1 MSPTLP
7 RDLGRALPDSDS
19 PETGLPPVAPAEPVG
34 EKLSYIAGAAV
45 RLAALGP
52 RLASFAG
59 EVEKQ
64 ARAQAANAAT
74 MAEVMQ
80 RLTLDLQEAV
90 SQLRGASG
98 QMQRALATVGQIADH
113 TRLLSINA
121 SIEAARAGAQGR
133 AFAVIVDE
141 VKQLAD
147 RTGQTTLV
155 IGDRMQEFEASIGRM
170 DAVTSA
176 PVEAAAAP
184 EVPTVGD
191 VNRQVRGMADSAASQ
206 LGHAESVHAMGGQI
220 NELAEGLLLA
230 VGQFRFD
237 AHARARAAVEPL
249 MPVLIEEFGDR
260 ERLEQALAHW
270 LEEQPHFE
278 LAYLTDARGRQIVD
292 NLRRQDGRVGRDPAG
307 FGRDWAGRPWF
318 RAALDNPGAWATDVY
333 RSTAT
338 GDFCFTVAHALR
350 HADGELL
357 GVFGSDVNFQRL
369 VAR

>member
-1 MSPTLP
+1 MSSTFHRDQGRVVPASDLPEIGGRWPT
-7 RDLGRALPDSDS
+7 S
-19 PETGLPPVAPAEPVG
+19 AEPAG

-52 RLASFAG
+52 HLASFAG

-64 ARAQAANAAT
+64 ARGQAANAAA

-155 IGDRMQEFEASIGRM
+155 IGDRMEEFETSIGRM
-170 DAVTSA
+170 DAVTRA
-176 PVEAAAAP
+176 QAGPEAAAK
-184 EVPTVGD
+184 VLTVGD
-191 VNRQVRGMADSAASQ
+191 VNRQVRGMADSASSQ

-237 AHARARAAVEPL
+237 AHARARAAVEQF
-249 MPVLIEEFGDR
+249 MPVLAEELGDR
-260 ERLEQALAHW
+260 ERVEQALARW
-270 LEEQPHFE
+270 LEDQPHFE
-278 LAYLTDARGRQIVD
+278 LAYLTDPRGRQIVD
-292 NLRRQDGRVGRDPAG
+292 NLRRRDGGVGRDPAG

-318 RAALDNPGAWATDVY
+318 RAALENTGAWATDVY

-350 HADGELL
+350 GADGALL
-357 GVFGSDVNFQRL
+357 AVFGSDVNFQRL
-369 VAR
+369 VAQ